1 MSRPRES
8 PGPSAFVERRAGERP
23 LWRLYLSRSGLVGC
37 RLSFLSPRLHPDRRG
52 CTFIAASCGSRPDR
66 SKILPNV
73 ISAYC
78 EKLYAQAR
86 AVFGF
91 HLCIH
96 ARARTA
102 SRRSRHA
109 ATLRRQRA
117 FGSPNGA
124 HPRTSGAGSTTTRSR
139 SQHRSAACSRVAP
152 GPTLS
157 PFSTDQNRCAKPLNP
172 ATWSAVCLVRRIRF
186 IGSRV

>member
-1 MSRPRES
+1 MRLLLCCVMRLSLRMLKIGTLMAALS
-8 PGPSAFVERRAGERP
+8 FSVRAG
-23 LWRLYLSRSGLVGC
+23 GLPPVLPVG
-37 RLSFLSPRLHPDRRG
+37 LHPDRRR

-96 ARARTA
+96 ARARNKVLFVNCRHVPTETVEYA
-102 SRRSRHA
+102 QTGRQNSTGCSPTQRRFCANRLNWRSIGNR
-109 ATLRRQRA
+109 TCGRQLA
-117 FGSPNGA
+117 
-124 HPRTSGAGSTTTRSR
+124 
-139 SQHRSAACSRVAP
+139 
-152 GPTLS
+152 
-157 PFSTDQNRCAKPLNP
+157 
-172 ATWSAVCLVRRIRF
+172 
-186 IGSRV
+186 